1 MEREFKFKVGQ
12 YVTFSDRLIGTPKYP
27 CKIDYCFIDKGKNV
41 YIINVSHG
49 EKHPFIE
56 EDLVLFVDNNYE
68 YAFQQMERDMLAL
81 EKRIT
86 SLEAELI
93 NIKNTSAS
101 SSLSIK
107 EVDVSK
113 ARKYEDQEGELYLSE
128 K

>member
-68 YAFQQMERDMLAL
+68 YAFQQMERDML
-81 EKRIT
+81 
-86 SLEAELI
+86 EAELI
-93 NIKNTSAS
+93 NIKNTSDS

-113 ARKYEDQEGELYLSE
+113 ARKYED
-128 K
+128 